1 MAGLL
6 GHGDAFVL
14 RDPSGIRPAFW
25 YEDEEICVVASERPV
40 IQTAFN
46 LKIDQ
51 VKELLPGH
59 ALLIKKDGQVTESLI
74 NTPRVPKNV
83 PLNEFIFQEDQMR
96 QFTRKERL
104 WVGLS
109 CLRY

>member
-25 YEDEEICVVASERPV
+25 YEDDEVCVVASERPV

-46 LKIDQ
+46 LKTEEIQ
-51 VKELLPGH
+51 ELKPGH
-59 ALLIKKDGQVTESLI
+59 ALIIKKNGSIKETLIKGITIYNRKRQKKTRGLAILTQVL
-74 NTPRVPKNV
+74 P
-83 PLNEFIFQEDQMR
+83 
-96 QFTRKERL
+96 
-104 WVGLS
+104 
-109 CLRY
+109 